1 MNKFIMNSIISI
13 LFIFSISLTAKT
25 ISPMEQDIDENSF
38 LENLDTNS
46 LLKDWNDYQ
55 INYNKSQIDKSTK
68 IDFEDNNSIIEQPE
82 CSIIRNN

>member
-46 LLKDWNDYQ
+46 LVKDWNDYQ

>member
-1 MNKFIMNSIISI
+1 MLISYIISYLKSKWVI
-13 LFIFSISLTAKT
+13 
-25 ISPMEQDIDENSF
+25 
-38 LENLDTNS
+38 DTNS